1 MRELKKALAKSISD
15 KDAAEEKRLLALFGE
30 GTQESFERT
39 MADYLE
45 ATDGA
50 TSKLSNHD
58 IERAKDLMAHNNFS
72 GDTRSDKGTTPQS
85 EKPKKRKR
93 K

>member
-1 MRELKKALAKSISD
+1 
-15 KDAAEEKRLLALFGE
+15 
-30 GTQESFERT
+30 

>member
-1 MRELKKALAKSISD
+1 MMQRRNAFF
-15 KDAAEEKRLLALFGE
+15 ALFGE

-45 ATDGA
+45 STDGKWA
-50 TSKLSNHD
+50 TSNLSNHD